1 MHKYL
6 FLSMLLFIC
15 TIAATAHDVPDTL
28 LQKLDSYIQ
37 NNEVYIHLKERRIQ
51 ALKEEL
57 IKRKDNAGEAYRL
70 NQLLFK
76 EYKAYSSDSAI
87 HYLNANMDLA
97 ETLPDLSKVQEAQ
110 IASAI
115 FFVRLGM
122 YKESADLLEK
132 MDVKALNKDE
142 YLDYLFANRELY
154 TGLGMYSQDSRNRRQ
169 YWRKAN
175 AYSDSLLQ
183 NAEKGSEIYLRTLEK
198 SLRTKGTYAKALEIN
213 AQRLNFA
220 MPNTTQYALVTF
232 HRSLIFRKM
241 NDLVNEKKYLILSAL
256 SDVQH
261 GIKDNASI
269 SQLANLLMQEGD
281 VNRAYAYIR
290 FALGN
295 SGDYNSRIR
304 SSEVLTIQSI
314 IDKEYQL
321 RSDKKNKQLHYLLIL
336 ASVLS
341 VLLSVSVVYVYK
353 QMKKGQNFSRKLKEI
368 NEELSELNR
377 KLSSTNE
384 ELKKR
389 NLEVAEANLIK
400 EEYIAYFLDACSSYI
415 VKLDD
420 YRKMVHKKLQHNQHE
435 VLFTA
440 TRDTTLK
447 EVEFKELYANFD
459 RMFLN
464 LFPDFLLHFNA
475 LLLDDEQIVIK
486 KGEVLNT
493 EIRIYALIRLGIQD
507 STKIANFLGYSVNT
521 IYNYRTKMK
530 NKAKILRDDFEG
542 VVRKIG
548 AFT

>member
-57 IKRKDNAGEAYRL
+57 IKRKDNVGEAYRL

-132 MDVKALNKDE
+132 MDVKALSKDE

-290 FALGN
+290 FALEN

-435 VLFTA
+435 ALFTA

>member
-1 MHKYL
+1 
-6 FLSMLLFIC
+6 MLC
-15 TIAATAHDVPDTL
+15 AVVTKADTASDSL
-28 LQKLDSYIQ
+28 LRKLDTYIR
-37 NNEVYIHLKERRIQ
+37 NKEVYLNLKERRIQ
-51 ALKEEL
+51 ALKDERE
-57 IKRKDNAGEAYRL
+57 KRKNNPEESYRL
-70 NQLLFK
+70 NKLLFN
-76 EYKAYSSDSAI
+76 EYKAYSSDSAVY
-87 HYLNANMDLA
+87 YLNINMDLA
-97 ETLPDLSKVQEAQ
+97 HVLNDESKIFESQ
-110 IASAI
+110 INSAT

-122 YKESADLLEK
+122 YKEASDLLEEVDK
-132 MDVKALNKDE
+132 VTLATKNRLDYFIAYQDLYIGLGVYSHNSRERKKYWRIANAMSDSVERYADRDSDIYLQMLEKTQRLAGNYPKALD
-142 YLDYLFANRELY
+142 
-154 TGLGMYSQDSRNRRQ
+154 
-169 YWRKAN
+169 
-175 AYSDSLLQ
+175 
-183 NAEKGSEIYLRTLEK
+183 
-198 SLRTKGTYAKALEIN
+198 IN
-213 AQRLNFA
+213 TERLNLTI
-220 MPNTTQYALVTF
+220 PNTSLYALITF
-232 HRSLIFRKM
+232 HRSLIYRKM
-241 NDLVNEKKYLILSAL
+241 NDLANEKKYLVLSAL
-256 SDVQH
+256 SDVQLA
-261 GIKDNASI
+261 IKDNASI

-281 VNRAYAYIR
+281 VNRAYEYIR
-290 FALGN
+290 YSLVN
-295 SGDYNSRIR
+295 IGDYNSRIR
-304 SSEVLTIQSI
+304 SSEVLAIQSI
-314 IDKEYQL
+314 VDKEYQL
-321 RSDKKNKQLHYLLIL
+321 RNNKKNKELGTLLLVVSIL
-336 ASVLS
+336 SGLLGISVI
-341 VLLSVSVVYVYK
+341 YVYK
-353 QMKKGQNFSRKLKEI
+353 EMKKGQAIGRQLKDI

-435 VLFTA
+435 ALFTA

-493 EIRIYALIRLGIQD
+493 ELRIYALIRLGIQD

>member
-1 MHKYL
+1 MWKYL
-6 FLSMLLFIC
+6 FFSILLLIY
-15 TIAATAHDVPDTL
+15 TINATAHNVPDTL

-37 NNEVYIHLKERRIQ
+37 NKDNYIRLKERRIQ

-57 IKRKDNAGEAYRL
+57 VKRKDNTGEYYRL

-87 HYLNANMDLA
+87 HYLNTNMDLA
-97 ETLPDLSKVQEAQ
+97 IAMQDISKIQESQ
-110 IASAI
+110 IASAT
-115 FFVRLGM
+115 FFIRLGM
-122 YKESADLLEK
+122 YKEGADLL
-132 MDVKALNKDE
+132 DNIHSAALGRE
-142 YLDYLFANRELY
+142 EQIDYFFANRELY
-154 TGLGMYSQDSRNRRQ
+154 TGLGMYSQDSRNRRH

-175 AYSDSLLQ
+175 AYSDSLLLK
-183 NAEKGSEIYLRTLEK
+183 AEAGTEIYLRTKEK
-198 SLRTKGTYAKALEIN
+198 TLRNKEEYLKALEIN
-213 AQRLNFA
+213 KERLDLA
-220 MPNTTQYALVTF
+220 MANTTQYALVTF

-241 NDLVNEKKYLILSAL
+241 KDVANEKKYLILSAL
-256 SDVQH
+256 SDVQLA
-261 GIKDNASI
+261 IKDNASI

-290 FALGN
+290 FALSN

-304 SSEVLTIQSI
+304 SSEVLSIQSI

-321 RSDKKNKQLHYLLIL
+321 RSDKKNKQLYFLLGL

-341 VLLSVSVVYVYK
+341 MLLAVSVVYVYK

-368 NEELSELNR
+368 NDELSLLNE
-377 KLSSTNE
+377 KLSGTNE

-389 NLEVAEANLIK
+389 NLEVAEANHIK

-420 YRKMVHKKLQHNQHE
+420 YRKMVHKKLQHKQQE
-435 VLFTA
+435 ALFVL
-440 TRDTTLK
+440 TRDASLK

-475 LLLDDEQIVIK
+475 LLLDDEQMTVK

-493 EIRIYALIRLGIQD
+493 ELRIYALIRLGIQD
-507 STKIANFLGYSVNT
+507 SSKIASFLGYSVNT

-530 NKAKILRDDFEG
+530 NKAKVLREDFDG
-542 VVRKIG
+542 QVRKIG
-548 AFT
+548 AYS

>member
-132 MDVKALNKDE
+132 MDVKALSKDE

-435 VLFTA
+435 ALFTA